1 MVYKVSVKSTWRF
14 NDGSRLE
21 PGMEV
26 SVQSKQTS
34 AANLLNAGMQDVSNA
49 FMRNYGVSIPST
61 KFGFA
66 TNYLSATKQ

>member
-21 PGMEV
+21 SGMEV

-34 AANLLNAGMQDVSNA
+34 TANLLNAGMQDVSDA
-49 FMRNYGVSIPST
+49 FARNYGVSIPRSQ
-61 KFGFA
+61 FGAA
-66 TNYLSATKQ
+66 TNHLSASKL